1 MSDLHEQAEAF
12 RKLNDEQLKD
22 LFELCHWVIDHSTQ
36 PDNDIPWHVYRIAVN
51 FVTDKQKELEANA
64 QIKRK

>member
-51 FVTDKQKELEANA
+51 FVTEKQKELESGV
-64 QIKRK
+64 KKKD